1 MATIIKK
8 IKKGRPY
15 YYAVVSKRVEGKPRI
30 VWQKYLGTVDSLLL
44 HAKRNQPPKPK
55 ETVIFQA
62 GGVAAL
68 LGIAQRL
75 KLLELINTVIPKR
88 QQGATVG
95 HYMLLAAINRALDPC
110 SKLAIGDWYETTV
123 LRRLWQFPKSV
134 FSSQR
139 FWDHMDMLDEESI
152 ETIQEKLISRVKSV
166 FGFNSHLLLYDTT
179 NFFTFLA
186 TTNNRAT
193 LPQRGH
199 SKAKRH
205 NLRQVGLALL
215 VTGDFQIPLL
225 HHVYQ
230 GNIPDIS
237 LFPQL
242 SKVLISRYRKITDD
256 YKEATL
262 VFDRGNTSDEIME
275 QIVVSPIHFISALP
289 ATRLPDIL
297 ATPLKQFKNIPRMP
311 GSQSFSTTVDIWN
324 KKCKVVVVYSESFFT
339 QQLQGVTQNL
349 VKCQKKLKELE
360 KKLNKWHKGYGR
372 GKRPTIREVNKSV
385 DKILSAQFMKDLFCI
400 NIDEQNK
407 IPRLH
412 YKVDHNKLQQLIDNR
427 LGRTLLVTDWV
438 NWSDEEIVKS
448 YRNLSSIEDVFKNMK
463 NVNFL
468 HWQPAYHWTDQ
479 KIRVHGFYCVIA
491 LLLST
496 LARKVAVEHGIDLP
510 LPKLL
515 KELSDIKETAII
527 YPKGT
532 LAHPK
537 DYITLSRMSPRQR
550 KLAECLEIGKV
561 LMMGN
566 T

>member
-30 VWQKYLGTVDSLLL
+30 IWQKYLGTVDSLLL
-44 HAKRNQPPKPK
+44 HAERNQPPKSK

-75 KLLELINTVIPKR
+75 ELLELINTVISKR

-95 HYMLLAAINRALDPC
+95 HYMLLAGISRDLDPC

-139 FWDHMDMLDEESI
+139 FWDHMDMLDEGAI

-179 NFFTFLA
+179 NFFAFLA

-215 VTGDFQIPLL
+215 VTCDFQTPLL
-225 HHVYQ
+225 HYVYQ

-289 ATRLPDIL
+289 ATRLPDLL
-297 ATPLKQFKNIPRMP
+297 ATPLKQFKNIPRIS
-311 GSQSFSTTVDIWN
+311 GIQSFSTKVNIWN

-339 QQLQGVTQNL
+339 QQLQGL
-349 VKCQKKLKELE
+349 
-360 KKLNKWHKGYGR
+360 R
-372 GKRPTIREVNKSV
+372 
-385 DKILSAQFMKDLFCI
+385 KILLNA
-400 NIDEQNK
+400 
-407 IPRLH
+407 R
-412 YKVDHNKLQQLIDNR
+412 
-427 LGRTLLVTDWV
+427 
-438 NWSDEEIVKS
+438 
-448 YRNLSSIEDVFKNMK
+448 RN
-463 NVNFL
+463 
-468 HWQPAYHWTDQ
+468 
-479 KIRVHGFYCVIA
+479 
-491 LLLST
+491 
-496 LARKVAVEHGIDLP
+496 
-510 LPKLL
+510 
-515 KELSDIKETAII
+515 
-527 YPKGT
+527 
-532 LAHPK
+532 
-537 DYITLSRMSPRQR
+537 
-550 KLAECLEIGKV
+550 
-561 LMMGN
+561 
-566 T
+566 